1 LFSSSLFQKS
11 YQFFIYT
18 IFLLLLFTIFLSA
31 YNLNMSKK
39 PISWLELIKLKLSE
53 EKSKGNSPSIN
64 DIMPM
69 AKKDWAQIKSGTHP
83 KYIKGKSQTFA
94 RKKKFGDDNKKTRKF
109 KKNFHGNNNN
119 VDIQQILA
127 QVKMCG
133 KCKKKVEKI
142 MSKKNKMHGGY
153 NQFYDVPKITTDGT
167 LTSPP
172 GNALP
177 GVVGFNAD
185 DKVYTQYGGKKK
197 KGGKKQKGGC
207 GEGGASCSV
216 QTGGGDDDT

>member
-1 LFSSSLFQKS
+1 
-11 YQFFIYT
+11 
-18 IFLLLLFTIFLSA
+18 
-31 YNLNMSKK
+31 MSKK

-53 EKSKGNSPSIN
+53 EKSKGKSPSIN

-109 KKNFHGNNNN
+109 KKNFHGNNND
-119 VDIQQILA
+119 DIHSILA
-127 QVKMCG
+127 QVKMCSR
-133 KCKKKVEKI
+133 CKKKVEKI

-172 GNALP
+172 GNASP
-177 GVVGFNAD
+177 GAVGFNAG
-185 DKVYTQYGGKKK
+185 DKVYTQYGGKK

-207 GEGGASCSV
+207 GEGGASCTV
-216 QTGGGDDDT
+216 QNGGNDDDDTSSSEEDE